1 MRVGVPRERKD
12 GERRV
17 GLLPEGVA
25 VLVASNHEVVIERGA
40 GERVGVDDASYANAG
55 AHVVSDAAE
64 IFGCALI
71 VIDRY
76 LPPCTR
82 RTVTGWSRP

>member
-25 VLVASNHEVVIERGA
+25 ALVAANHIVLVERGA
-40 GERVGVDDASYANAG
+40 GERVGFDDASYADAG
-55 AHVVSDAAE
+55 AQVAAS
-64 IFGCALI
+64 
-71 VIDRY
+71 
-76 LPPCTR
+76 PK
-82 RTVTGWSRP
+82 RPA